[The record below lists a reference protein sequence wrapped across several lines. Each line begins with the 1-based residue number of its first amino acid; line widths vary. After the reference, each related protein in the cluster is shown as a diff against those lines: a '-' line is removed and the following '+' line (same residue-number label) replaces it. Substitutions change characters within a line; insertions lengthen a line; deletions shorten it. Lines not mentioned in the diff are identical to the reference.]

1 MNPRSKCSDSP
12 WYTSRGHFQPQH
24 LRSLRLRLPLG
35 AGGTHD
41 FHAPEPGLLCITD
54 VTEFALDAF
63 KRYLSP
69 DVFPDP
75 GCGVSPQPGSG
86 KTSGVPNDEKCIFL
100 FAHTKVNEPV
110 RNYLANLDPEEHC
123 HKTTRPVDSG

>member
-1 MNPRSKCSDSP
+1 M
-12 WYTSRGHFQPQH
+12 
-24 LRSLRLRLPLG
+24 RSLRLRVPLG

-69 DVFPDP
+69 
-75 GCGVSPQPGSG
+75 
-86 KTSGVPNDEKCIFL
+86 NDEKCIFL
-100 FAHTKVNEPV
+100 FARTKVNEPV
-110 RNYLANLDPEEHC
+110 RNYLANLDAEEHC
-123 HKTTRPVDSG
+123 HKTTHPVDSG